1 MTIRPKNSK
10 QEILSNVLSDIIDE
24 FFSQQRGIVIPATN
38 IILKDYLKKADE
50 NKEGGPS
57 IYYLIQALAEMAKG
71 NIQAAEKFCS
81 NATRLDPNHPTIMSN
96 YATILYLLG
105 RHEEVKKIVKKLF
118 DEKNVSPKRDSA
130 VSTNLMHSSLVTLDT
145 SYYESSNAISTIN
158 GWNDVVDYIKRIK
171 NDLHEVDISSNE
183 HTEFME
189 QLELF
194 LFVKTRQ
201 MAAYRLSIENGLD
214 RYLKI
219 EVFLDINA
227 DEASY
232 LNSEFTTHFV
242 DYVFDKDRH
251 DLLGKFVVFFKQNE
265 SRHDGTENSDALYLG
280 MNEELVA

>member
-1 MTIRPKNSK
+1 MSIRPKKSK
-10 QEILSNVLSDIIDE
+10 QEVLSNVLGNIIDE
-24 FFSQQRGIVIPATN
+24 FFSKQRGIVVPATN

-50 NKEGGPS
+50 NKEGAPS
-57 IYYLIQALAEMAKG
+57 IYYLIKALAEMAKG
-71 NIQAAEKFCS
+71 NIQAAGKFCS

-105 RHEEVKKIVKKLF
+105 RHEEVKEIVKKLF
-118 DEKNVSPKRDSA
+118 DEKNVSPKGDGA
-130 VSTNLMHSSLVTLDT
+130 AITNLMHSSLVTLDT
-145 SYYESSNAISTIN
+145 SYYESSNVISTIN
-158 GWNDVVDYIKRIK
+158 GWNDIVDYIKRIK
-171 NDLHEVDISSNE
+171 NDIYDVSSDE
-183 HTEFME
+183 YTEFMK

-194 LFVKTRQ
+194 VFVKTRQ

-219 EVFLDINA
+219 EIFLDINA

-232 LNSEFTTHFV
+232 LNSEFTTYFV
-242 DYVFDKDRH
+242 DYVFEKDRH

-265 SRHDGTENSDALYLG
+265 SRNDGTENSNALYLG